1 MLKQLYITDGKI
13 TDSGQGEALVWVYTA
28 PDEAERKY
36 LVEQLK
42 IDEHTLNSALDPD
55 ELSRLEFEPEHA
67 AMIFKRPKH
76 YTAQD
81 NFLFRVVSTGVFLF
95 KDRLVIVRTDDASL
109 FEGRPFIKMQTVQ
122 DVFLK
127 LIYRAIAHFV
137 EHLRAINMISGELEQ
152 QINLSMENKYL
163 LNLFTLE
170 KSLVYYLSAI
180 NSNAVLIEKL
190 RNNAPKLG
198 LTPENVEF
206 LDDILI
212 ENSQCRGQTEI
223 YSQVLSSLMDARA
236 SIISNNL
243 NVRIK
248 APDDHHDRHHAA
260 DVHRQPLLH
269 ERPDSHAGALVWL
282 LDHHRNHRHIGDGPG
297 VPLAQTSLVEVCSAL
312 SFLRG
317 NAIALQRHRPI
328 LV

>member
-1 MLKQLYITDGKI
+1 MLTQLYIKDGRI
-13 TDSGQGEALVWVYTA
+13 TENGNGDAPVWVYTA
-28 PDEAERKY
+28 PDDTERKY

-81 NFLFRVVSTGVFLF
+81 NFLFRVISTGVFLF
-95 KDRLVIVRTDDASL
+95 RDRVIVVRADEAPL
-109 FEGRPFIKMQTVQ
+109 FEGRPFIRIQSVQ
-122 DVFLK
+122 DVCLK
-127 LIYRAIAHFV
+127 LIYRAISHFV
-137 EHLRAINMISGELEQ
+137 EHLRAINMISAELEQ
-152 QINLSMENKYL
+152 QINIAMENKYL

-180 NSNAVLIEKL
+180 NSNGVLIERL
-190 RNNAPKLG
+190 RNAAPKLG
-198 LTPENVEF
+198 FSPEDIEF

-212 ENSQCRGQTEI
+212 ENNQCRGQTDI
-223 YSQVLSSLMDARA
+223 YSQVLASLMDARA

-248 APDDHHDRHHAA
+248 ALTIITIGIMLPTFIVSLFSMNVRIPMSEFAHAF
-260 DVHRQPLLH
+260 
-269 ERPDSHAGALVWL
+269 W
-282 LDHHRNHRHIGDGPG
+282 II
-297 VPLAQTSLVEVCSAL
+297 SAL
-312 SFLRG
+312 AAATVLAVAVLWRK
-317 NAIALQRHRPI
+317 LHW
-328 LV
+328 

>member
-13 TDSGQGEALVWVYTA
+13 TETGQGDAPVWVYTS
-28 PDEAERKY
+28 PDEAERRV
-36 LVEQLK
+36 LIEQLK

-55 ELSRLEFEPEHA
+55 ELSRLEFEPEHV

-81 NFLFRVVSTGVFLF
+81 NFLFRVLSTGVFLF
-95 KDRLVIVRTDDASL
+95 KDRLVIVKADEALL
-109 FEGRPFIKMQTVQ
+109 FEGKPFIKIQSVQ

-127 LIYRAIAHFV
+127 LIYRAISHFV
-137 EHLRAINMISGELEQ
+137 EHLRAINMISTELEQ
-152 QINLSMENKYL
+152 QINLAQENRYL

-180 NSNAVLIEKL
+180 NSNGVLVDKL
-190 RNNAPKLG
+190 KNAAAKLG

-212 ENSQCRGQTEI
+212 ENNQCRGQTEI

-248 APDDHHDRHHAA
+248 ALTILTIAIMLPTLIVSVFSMNVRIPLEPYYHAF
-260 DVHRQPLLH
+260 
-269 ERPDSHAGALVWL
+269 W
-282 LDHHRNHRHIGDGPG
+282 I
-297 VPLAQTSLVEVCSAL
+297 
-312 SFLRG
+312 
-317 NAIALQRHRPI
+317 IAAVAAASMVTVAVLWRKFH
-328 LV
+328 L

>member
-1 MLKQLYITDGKI
+1 MLKQLYITDGKV
-13 TDSGQGEALVWVYTA
+13 TENGQGETPVWVYTS

-36 LVEQLK
+36 LIEQLK

-55 ELSRLEFEPEHA
+55 ELSRLEFEPEHV

-76 YTAQD
+76 YTAKD

-95 KDRLVIVRTDDASL
+95 KDRLVIVRADEAPL
-109 FEGRPFIKMQTVQ
+109 FEGRPFIRIQSVQ

-137 EHLRAINMISGELEQ
+137 EHLRAINAISGELEQ
-152 QINLSMENKYL
+152 QINISMENKYL

-180 NSNAVLIEKL
+180 NSNGVLIDKL
-190 RNNAPKLG
+190 RSNAAKIG
-198 LTPENVEF
+198 LSQENVEF

-223 YSQVLSSLMDARA
+223 YSQVLSSMMDARA

-248 APDDHHDRHHAA
+248 ALTIITIAIMLPTLVVSIFSMNVDLPFFEREGDPHAF
-260 DVHRQPLLH
+260 
-269 ERPDSHAGALVWL
+269 W
-282 LDHHRNHRHIGDGPG
+282 I
-297 VPLAQTSLVEVCSAL
+297 
-312 SFLRG
+312 
-317 NAIALQRHRPI
+317 I
-328 LV
+328 LVVAAFTSIGVAYLWRKHHW

>member
-1 MLKQLYITDGKI
+1 MLKQLYITDGKV
-13 TDSGQGEALVWVYTA
+13 TDSGQGEAPVWVYTS
-28 PDEAERKY
+28 PDEAERRY
-36 LVEQLK
+36 MIEHLK

-55 ELSRLEFEPEHA
+55 ELSRVEFEPEHA

-95 KDRLVIVRTDDASL
+95 KDRLIIVRTDDAAL
-109 FEGRPFIKMQTVQ
+109 FEGRPFLKIQTVQ

-152 QINLSMENKYL
+152 QINSSMENRYL

-190 RNNAPKLG
+190 RNNATKLG

-206 LDDILI
+206 VDDILI

-223 YSQVLSSLMDARA
+223 YTQVLAGLMDARA

-248 APDDHHDRHHAA
+248 ALTIITIGIMLPTFI
-260 DVHRQPLLH
+260 VSLFSMNVPI
-269 ERPDSHAGALVWL
+269 PMSSHWYAFWVIIAITAVS
-282 LDHHRNHRHIGDGPG
+282 
-297 VPLAQTSLVEVCSAL
+297 V
-312 SFLRG
+312 
-317 NAIALQRHRPI
+317 IALAFLWRKLRW
-328 LV
+328 

>member
-1 MLKQLYITDGKI
+1 MLQRLYITDGKV
-13 TDSGQGEALVWVYTA
+13 TDSGQGEASVWVYTA

-36 LVEQLK
+36 LIEQLK

-55 ELSRLEFEPEHA
+55 EVSRLEFEPEHA

-81 NFLFRVVSTGVFLF
+81 NFLFRVLSTGVFLF
-95 KDRLVIVRTDDASL
+95 TDRVVIVRADDAAL
-109 FEGRPFIKMQTVQ
+109 FEGRPFIKIQTVQ

-137 EHLRAINMISGELEQ
+137 EHLRAINMISGELEH
-152 QINLSMENKYL
+152 QINASMENKHL
-163 LNLFTLE
+163 LNMFTLE

-180 NSNAVLIEKL
+180 NSNAGLIDKI
-190 RNNAPKLG
+190 RNNSSKLG

-223 YSQVLSSLMDARA
+223 YSQVLSGLMDARA

-243 NVRIK
+243 NLRIK
-248 APDDHHDRHHAA
+248 ALTIITIGIMLPTFIVSLFSMNVPIPMGRHPYAFWIIMGITTMA
-260 DVHRQPLLH
+260 V
-269 ERPDSHAGALVWL
+269 AG
-282 LDHHRNHRHIGDGPG
+282 
-297 VPLAQTSLVEVCSAL
+297 LA
-312 SFLRG
+312 FLWRK
-317 NAIALQRHRPI
+317 LRW
-328 LV
+328 